1 MSLQAF
7 GTDGERALS
16 NAFNEEFP
24 VADHH
29 CCFIHLRKNIEM
41 KLSSIG
47 INGRYQNEFLDD
59 IFGHNAAAI
68 SYHGIVDS
76 DDSDDFY
83 AKLCSLEDVW
93 NAREWEI
100 TYQTPTFYDSFYASM
115 LKPTRQKGGLGDS
128 LYTINDNEAE
138 NHLLKL
144 KTDRKC
150 VNLVTLIEKSHE
162 LVKEQSLT
170 RGNADC
176 QMNVSS

>member
-1 MSLQAF
+1 MNFS
-7 GTDGERALS
+7 TR
-16 NAFNEEFP
+16 
-24 VADHH
+24 
-29 CCFIHLRKNIEM
+29 
-41 KLSSIG
+41 
-47 INGRYQNEFLDD
+47 
-59 IFGHNAAAI
+59 FGHNAAAI

-76 DDSDDFY
+76 DDSDDFH

-100 TYQTPTFYDSFYASM
+100 TYQTPTFYDWFVKNVADTINASM
-115 LKPTRQKGGLGDS
+115 LKPMRQKAGLGDS

-144 KTDRKC
+144 KTDRKR

-170 RGNADC
+170 WGNADC

>member
-1 MSLQAF
+1 MGVNKMNFS
-7 GTDGERALS
+7 TT
-16 NAFNEEFP
+16 
-24 VADHH
+24 
-29 CCFIHLRKNIEM
+29 
-41 KLSSIG
+41 
-47 INGRYQNEFLDD
+47 
-59 IFGHNAAAI
+59 FGHNAAAI

-76 DDSDDFY
+76 DDSDDFH

-100 TYQTPTFYDSFYASM
+100 TYQTPTFYDSFVKNVADTINASM

-144 KTDRKC
+144 KTERKR

-170 RGNADC
+170 WGNADC